1 MSTSLCDE
9 ALLLRSLEE
18 RLSEQ
23 QEELLAKHLTHCEA
37 CRQKL
42 ESLAANAEGWTQ
54 VGAVLRKE
62 SSGEHSAVK
71 PFGSAHPNRGTNYH
85 PNDDDFH
92 EGSSWKPSD
101 FIVDFLQ
108 PSVSKDALGRLGNI
122 EIREFIGQGAHGI
135 VLKGFQEE
143 LNRLV
148 AVKVMAPHL
157 ASVVA
162 ARKRFAREA
171 RATAAISHPNVLPIL
186 HVDST
191 GQLPYLVMPYID
203 CESLQ
208 DRLDREGLL
217 PIVEVLRIGLQ
228 VARGLAAAH
237 AQGLVHRDVKPAN
250 ILLERGVERVMLTDF
265 GLARA
270 VDDAT
275 LTRSGLIAGTPHYMS
290 PEQARGDA
298 VDTRSD
304 MFSLGSVLYAM
315 STGRP
320 PFRAESTYGILRRVT
335 DDVARP
341 LCELNPEV
349 PKWFNGIVLKLLN
362 KAAADRFESAEELGK
377 ILEECLAHVQQP
389 GSIPLP
395 SVLGKLMSRT
405 EPQPQALPR
414 PRRPYIIFGCMV
426 TIVAAIFAVYVL
438 SRGPV
443 DSLSLDMKSKRGAIV
458 GEGASSPIYEL
469 DEAKESQREDELLP
483 WSDGIERELRQLDNE
498 LESLSAATNT

>member
-1 MSTSLCDE
+1 MMPSQPQDPAKIIRCDN
-9 ALLLRSLEE
+9 ALLLHSLDE
-18 RLSEQ
+18 RLSEP
-23 QEELLAKHLTHCEA
+23 QEACLAQHLTECDA

-42 ESLAANAEGWTQ
+42 ESLAAEPQGWSQ
-54 VGAVLRKE
+54 VGTALRKE
-62 SSGEHSAVK
+62 SSSEHAKGNQFDEDCFECS
-71 PFGSAHPNRGTNYH
+71 T
-85 PNDDDFH
+85 
-92 EGSSWKPSD
+92 WKPSD
-101 FIVDFLQ
+101 FIVDFLK
-108 PSVSKDALGRLGNI
+108 PSLSNESLGRLGNI

-171 RATAAISHPNVLPIL
+171 RATAAIVHPNVLPIL

-191 GQLPYLVMPYID
+191 GPLPYLVMPYVD

-208 DRLDREGLL
+208 DRLDREGTL
-217 PIVEVLRIGLQ
+217 PIADTLRIGLQ

-275 LTRSGLIAGTPHYMS
+275 LTRSGFIAGTPHYMS

-304 MFSLGSVLYAM
+304 LFSLGSVLYAM
-315 STGRP
+315 CTGRP
-320 PFRAESTYGILRRVT
+320 PFRAESTFGILRRVT
-335 DDVARP
+335 DDTPRP
-341 LCELNPEV
+341 IRELNPEI
-349 PKWFNGIVLKLLN
+349 PSWLDGIVLKLLS
-362 KAAADRFESAEELGK
+362 KPAGERLESADELAT
-377 ILEECLAHVQQP
+377 LMEACLAHVQQP
-389 GSIPLP
+389 QTIPLP
-395 SVLGKLMSRT
+395 ILAKKLDT
-405 EPQPQALPR
+405 Q
-414 PRRPYIIFGCMV
+414 
-426 TIVAAIFAVYVL
+426 
-438 SRGPV
+438 
-443 DSLSLDMKSKRGAIV
+443 
-458 GEGASSPIYEL
+458 
-469 DEAKESQREDELLP
+469 LLP
-483 WSDGIERELRQLDNE
+483 TFRTWRFKPMAATVVFLFSICALCLLVVFYPSKPFDVSVETNISSFEASETREQVSHLQLNSELPWDDDVAIELRALELSVSALDQ
-498 LESLSAATNT
+498 ATKIP

>member
-1 MSTSLCDE
+1 MDTRDQDHAKTVGCDHPW
-9 ALLLRSLEE
+9 LMRSLDE
-18 RLSEQ
+18 RLSEPE
-23 QEELLAKHLTHCEA
+23 EELLAQHLTECKA

-42 ESLAANAEGWTQ
+42 ESLASDPNGWSQ
-54 VGAVLRKE
+54 IGVVLRKE
-62 SSGEHSAVK
+62 SSGEHANGK
-71 PFGSAHPNRGTNYH
+71 RNEDEIY
-85 PNDDDFH
+85 
-92 EGSSWKPSD
+92 EGSTWKPSD

-108 PSVSKDALGRLGNI
+108 PSISSESLGRIGNI

-171 RATAAISHPNVLPIL
+171 RATAAIVHPNVLPIL

-191 GQLPYLVMPYID
+191 GQLPYLVMPYVD

-208 DRLDREGLL
+208 DRLDREGPLS
-217 PIVEVLRIGLQ
+217 ISDALRIGLQ

-275 LTRSGLIAGTPHYMS
+275 LTRSGFIAGTPHYMS
-290 PEQARGDA
+290 PEQALGNA

-304 MFSLGSVLYAM
+304 LFSLGSVLYATC
-315 STGRP
+315 TGRP
-320 PFRAESTYGILRRVT
+320 PFRAESTFGILRRVT
-335 DDVARP
+335 DDSPRP
-341 LCELNPEV
+341 LHELNPDV
-349 PKWFNGIVLKLLN
+349 PIWLEGIVLKLLS
-362 KAAADRFESAEELGK
+362 KPVRERFETAEYLGTL
-377 ILEECLAHVQQP
+377 LEACLAHVQQP
-389 GSIPLP
+389 GTIPLP
-395 SVLGKLMSRT
+395 MAAKKLGSLMPRGSRAS
-405 EPQPQALPR
+405 PLKA
-414 PRRPYIIFGCMV
+414 
-426 TIVAAIFAVYVL
+426 IVATVGSLGALIAICALLVSVPRWSKTPEEEKNA
-438 SRGPV
+438 SRSEATANIQPTRPLENTILLLWNDG
-443 DSLSLDMKSKRGAIV
+443 I
-458 GEGASSPIYEL
+458 ASELQTLESILNVL
-469 DEAKESQREDELLP
+469 DEAT
-483 WSDGIERELRQLDNE
+483 
-498 LESLSAATNT
+498 ATP